1 MAPTTHPPRS
11 YDSRGRDITSE
22 VNACSAA
29 WKIVECSSK
38 ENGQVPEQGL
48 QQQQQPYSGGVIRA
62 EPSGRGVDQKLQAD
76 AGVRSQEE
84 ETSRQER
91 MSREKQGSNRVTAMA
106 APAPPQL
113 DQRGAGTGAVGDDP
127 LAAAMRAM
135 GLSHLPPPARPLDGR
150 PPSASAA
157 AIDMRLRPRSGGM
170 GRGAGRGPSSSGD
183 GDRDLEDD
191 FEARLQRNIDMGL
204 PSGSGA
210 TARPAPGAAPSSS
223 SASRPATLA
232 PLPQRRP
239 GGDMTS
245 AKAARPRSAAS
256 EAQQGYG
263 DGEDDLDARVQRQID
278 CQMGGGGGS
287 GVLGAKGSRSTLPLL
302 SSGSPGRE
310 ANPAVRL
317 SGKAP
322 DPMGPKAASP
332 SHARKSAAAATV
344 TSGTAKAAA
353 RSSQPNMHANGAK
366 PSSQQLRSMQAAWD
380 AL

>member
-1 MAPTTHPPRS
+1 
-11 YDSRGRDITSE
+11 
-22 VNACSAA
+22 
-29 WKIVECSSK
+29 
-38 ENGQVPEQGL
+38 
-48 QQQQQPYSGGVIRA
+48 
-62 EPSGRGVDQKLQAD
+62 
-76 AGVRSQEE
+76 
-84 ETSRQER
+84 
-91 MSREKQGSNRVTAMA
+91 
-106 APAPPQL
+106 
-113 DQRGAGTGAVGDDP
+113 
-127 LAAAMRAM
+127 
-135 GLSHLPPPARPLDGR
+135 
-150 PPSASAA
+150 
-157 AIDMRLRPRSGGM
+157 
-170 GRGAGRGPSSSGD
+170 
-183 GDRDLEDD
+183 
-191 FEARLQRNIDMGL
+191 
-204 PSGSGA
+204 
-210 TARPAPGAAPSSS
+210 
-223 SASRPATLA
+223 
-232 PLPQRRP
+232 
-239 GGDMTS
+239 MTS

-287 GVLGAKGSRSTLPLL
+287 GVIGAKGSRSTFL
-302 SSGSPGRE
+302 SSSSPGRE